1 MNLYT
6 KFTNSIIKK
15 LLFNE
20 ILTLVFFLI
29 LSLLHFLM
37 FIYFSKLNK
46 LTSDLYSIVI
56 LIYPLILIIT
66 FFVCLSKK
74 DEYIGLFSSNAK
86 NPYLE
91 KFFLYSSIIPLIGTG
106 AMSIRLYYLLVNI
119 KKRVEK
125 GEIKLD

>member
-6 KFTNSIIKK
+6 KFINSIIKK

-20 ILTLVFFLI
+20 IITLVFFLA
-29 LSLLHFLM
+29 LTLLHFLM
-37 FIYFSKLNK
+37 FIYFSKLN
-46 LTSDLYSIVI
+46 IVHVKI
-56 LIYPLILIIT
+56 NIFLILLLPLFLIYIQFIILQ
-66 FFVCLSKK
+66 KK
-74 DEYIGLFSSNAK
+74 SEFIGFFSSNTK

-91 KFFLYSSIIPLIGTG
+91 KLFLYSSIIPLIGTG
-106 AMSIRLYYLLVNI
+106 AMSIRLYYLLVDI